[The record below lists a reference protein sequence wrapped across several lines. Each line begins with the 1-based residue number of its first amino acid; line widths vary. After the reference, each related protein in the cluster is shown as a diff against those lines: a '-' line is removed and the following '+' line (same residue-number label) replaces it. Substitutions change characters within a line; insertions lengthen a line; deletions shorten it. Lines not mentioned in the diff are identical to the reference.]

1 MTRGAESRP
10 DQGKFA
16 LLAPALLLIGFLA
29 VPLLLLVAGTRVEDV
44 RRAMASPLVW
54 PAAALSLVTT
64 LMATF
69 VCIVLGTPL
78 AWLLARSRGRLSR
91 LLETL
96 VELPI
101 VVPPAVAGVA
111 LLLAFGRQ
119 SPLAGWLFPEG
130 ASLSLT
136 SAAVVIAQVFVAAP
150 LYVLSAKA
158 AFVALDE
165 ELFLL
170 AQTFG
175 ARTLSVF
182 FRIGVPLARGGLAS
196 GALLGF
202 ARALGEFGAT
212 LMFAGNMEGRTQT
225 LPLAI
230 YTALESDLGTARVL
244 SGVLILLA
252 FVLLVVVRAGRGKA
266 PPLAW
271 GNA

>member
-1 MTRGAESRP
+1 MPLGAQSGS
-10 DQGKFA
+10 DQGKLA
-16 LLAPALLLIGFLA
+16 LLVPASLLLTFLGL
-29 VPLLLLVAGTRVEDV
+29 PLLLLLTGTHVEDV
-44 RRAMASPLVW
+44 RRAVSSPLAL
-54 PAAALSLVTT
+54 PALGLSLVTT
-64 LMATF
+64 TITTLA
-69 VCIVLGTPL
+69 CIVLGTPL
-78 AWLLARSRGRLSR
+78 AWLLARSRTRLAR

-119 SPLAGWLFPEG
+119 SPLSGWLFPEG

-136 SAAVVIAQVFVAAP
+136 TTAVVIAQIFVAAP
-150 LYVLSAKA
+150 LYVLSAKS
-158 AFVALDE
+158 AFSALDD

-175 ARTLSVF
+175 ARALTVF
-182 FRIGVPLARGGLAS
+182 FRIGIPLAKSGLTS
-196 GALLGF
+196 GALLAF

-244 SGVLILLA
+244 SGILILLA
-252 FVLLVVVRAGRGKA
+252 LLLLMVVRAGRGPVA
-266 PPLAW
+266 SSAW
-271 GNA
+271 GGA